1 MPSSLSSPSSQR
13 ELLVQPTD
21 SSLTSKELEKLRR
34 LLQQKCRIEYNF
46 ALGLSVLRLIP
57 VGHVLQNR
65 KVSFYLIGTIGFHV
79 ETKNE
84 IFAAG
89 GSCCRQKLKC
99 WNFRLSCGRL
109 RQEIAPKSVPHVQHD
124 YFSSFNQ
131 WNHWFV
137 MLSLP
142 SSFLKLSSY
151 NVITIQRAPWNN
163 CYAKVN
169 KSRKVFLCP
178 LELISCCYFLSQA
191 FVYISQT
198 EYLHLFQGERR
209 SKGRIKSV

>member
-1 MPSSLSSPSSQR
+1 MYKGGEVQFC
-13 ELLVQPTD
+13 LL
-21 SSLTSKELEKLRR
+21 
-34 LLQQKCRIEYNF
+34 
-46 ALGLSVLRLIP
+46 
-57 VGHVLQNR
+57 
-65 KVSFYLIGTIGFHV
+65 GTNGVHAKA
-79 ETKNE
+79 KNE
-84 IFAAG
+84 RFNAA
-89 GSCCRQKLKC
+89 SLRCRQNLKNE
-99 WNFRLSCGRL
+99 NFVSSCGRL
-109 RQEIAPKSVPHVQHD
+109 RQKIAPKSVPHVQHD

-137 MLSLP
+137 MLSLSLP

-169 KSRKVFLCP
+169 KSRNVFLCL

-209 SKGRIKSV
+209 SKGRI